1 MPESALMILIF
12 FAIILG
18 AVITLIVILAYQ
30 KHKFNNTNNK
40 NSYENSP
47 QIRRKL
53 LIECEKQKNSSQ
65 QTKQNTTEQQ
75 KPNVIQSASKYPR
88 QTNYNSPNQANRQ
101 ARQTTQNTTVQSKPN
116 VAQSTS
122 QYPKQATTNVQKNNN
137 NYLPYHRKYL
147 LTKREY
153 GFYKKLKPIADKYN
167 LQVLAKIR
175 FADLVEV
182 DENVNPNYKQT
193 WFYKIQ
199 AKHIDFAIADEM
211 KIITLLELDD
221 STHSQ
226 ADRIE
231 RDEFV
236 NAVTKKCGYILIHTY
251 GELENIENEMRKY
264 RKSTLKAI
272 S

>member
-18 AVITLIVILAYQ
+18 AVITLIVILAYK
-30 KHKFNNTNNK
+30 KHKFNNANNK

-65 QTKQNTTEQQ
+65 QTNSDLDTYSIEEMELNLKDLFENN
-75 KPNVIQSASKYPR
+75 PNIVQSASQYQR
-88 QTNYNSPNQANRQ
+88 QTNYNSPNRANRQ
-101 ARQTTQNTTVQSKPN
+101 ATATTQKSR
-116 VAQSTS
+116 S
-122 QYPKQATTNVQKNNN
+122 

-211 KIITLLELDD
+211 KIIALLELDD

-251 GELENIENEMRKY
+251 GELENIEKEMRKY